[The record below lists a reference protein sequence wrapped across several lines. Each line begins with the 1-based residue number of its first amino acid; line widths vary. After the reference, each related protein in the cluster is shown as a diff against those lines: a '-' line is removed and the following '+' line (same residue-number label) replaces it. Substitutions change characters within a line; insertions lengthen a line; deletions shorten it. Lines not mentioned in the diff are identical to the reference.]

1 MKRFFDLPLREKML
15 VIILVTNGA
24 VVLLLAAALLTYELY
39 TFRGRMETKL
49 AGLCEIVGASCA
61 YALATEDKSTVD
73 RTLSR
78 LAMSPEIVCAAFYRH
93 DGAPFASYRRPGDPH
108 EMLPASAGSTKE
120 RDIGRDVE
128 VFRMIRHDN
137 RFLGTVY
144 ARGDR
149 GALHA
154 RLRVGA
160 GIVLGTALM
169 MAVGGAVILLMLQG
183 SVSGPI
189 LELARTVTDFSEQ
202 KDYSVR
208 AEPHGADEIGQ
219 LADNV
224 NHMFAQIQQRDEALT
239 RTHDELEARVE
250 QRTEA
255 LGRSNEELERF
266 NRLAVGREHRMIE
279 LKQKINDMLAESDRD
294 PAFDLSFA
302 EGEGATNDSAEQS

>member
-1 MKRFFDLPLREKML
+1 MKKFSDLPLREKML
-15 VIILVTNGA
+15 VIILATNGFA
-24 VVLLLAAALLTYELY
+24 LLLLVVGLLTYELY
-39 TFRGRMETKL
+39 TFRGRMEGKL

-61 YALATEDKSTVD
+61 SALAAEDKHTVD

-78 LAMSPEIVCAAFYRH
+78 LAMSPEIVSAALYRD
-93 DGAPFASYRRPGDPH
+93 DGTLFASYRRPTNPH
-108 EMLPASAGSTKE
+108 EMLPASAGSTEE
-120 RDIGRDVE
+120 REIGRDVE
-128 VFRMIRHDN
+128 IFRMIRHDD

-169 MAVGGAVILLMLQG
+169 LAVGGAVILLMLQS

-189 LELARTVTDFSEQ
+189 LELAQTVTDFSEQ
-202 KDYSVR
+202 KDYAVR
-208 AEPHGADEIGQ
+208 AQPHGSDEIGQ

-224 NHMFAQIQQRDEALT
+224 NHMFTQIQQRDDALT
-239 RTHDELEARVE
+239 KTHDELEARVR

-255 LGRSNEELERF
+255 LARSNEELERF

-279 LKQKINDMLAESDRD
+279 LKQKINEMLAESDLE
-294 PAFDLSFA
+294 PAFDLSFVDS
-302 EGEGATNDSAEQS
+302 EGTPDERVEQS